1 MAELSL
7 VRVIEGVLFAAR
19 EPVSIQALKKVF
31 EEGPQNPSE
40 GMLREALSRLAAEYA
55 DRSVQLVEVATG
67 FRFQVVD
74 AVSPYL
80 ARLSEEKP
88 GRYSRRC

>member
-40 GMLREALSRLAAEYA
+40 GMLREALSRLAAESTRIVRFSWLRWPL
-55 DRSVQLVEVATG
+55 DFG
-67 FRFQVVD
+67 FR
-74 AVSPYL
+74 
-80 ARLSEEKP
+80 
-88 GRYSRRC
+88 

>member
-40 GMLREALSRLAAEYA
+40 GMLREALSRLAADIPRFRRFGKSA
-55 DRSVQLVEVATG
+55 VCPAMNSVNVMFRDRY
-67 FRFQVVD
+67 RFI
-74 AVSPYL
+74 S
-80 ARLSEEKP
+80 S
-88 GRYSRRC
+88 